1 MVLRLCVTRQQ
12 TSEQGVV
19 IRNRVCRDHERR
31 IRRTVGVIESTHK
44 GGAASTT
51 FSVIKRQDRARSKYH
66 DKAPTLH

>member
-1 MVLRLCVTRQQ
+1 MALRLCATRQQ

-31 IRRTVGVIESTHK
+31 RTVGGVIESARK
-44 GGAASTT
+44 GGAASAT
-51 FSVIKRQDRARSKYH
+51 FNVIKRQDRARSKYH